1 MVLSATNIFEW
12 DGHVWQAYSESR
24 VLTRIQGIACSFN
37 QLVLV
42 CSEECLCSGCRLK
55 GVSQSPSK
63 MIGPIWVT
71 ITLSLKN
78 HFSLLLLFPTLVNT
92 SDSDLADYSG
102 DLRQELSPL
111 RIPFNLA
118 QVWFASMYWEPSTTY
133 TRCLYA
139 KCLHAWMHNLP
150 KDDFLRRLPSD
161 LELRE
166 AYTMHI
172 RRHGPYSIDVIP
184 LALPDEEIIEC

>member
-42 CSEECLCSGCRLK
+42 FSEECLCSGCRLK

-71 ITLSLKN
+71 TTLSLKK
-78 HFSLLLLFPTLVNT
+78 SLFPPIVIFHLGQN
-92 SDSDLADYSG
+92 LRFRSG
-102 DLRQELSPL
+102 
-111 RIPFNLA
+111 
-118 QVWFASMYWEPSTTY
+118 
-133 TRCLYA
+133 
-139 KCLHAWMHNLP
+139 
-150 KDDFLRRLPSD
+150 
-161 LELRE
+161 
-166 AYTMHI
+166 
-172 RRHGPYSIDVIP
+172 
-184 LALPDEEIIEC
+184 